1 LFGDENR
8 DLLICVDCS
17 WSVSLLTGSNG
28 FSSCP
33 ICQNKNIEVVPVND
47 NESYNVML
55 KSNKRV
61 EIEFQNDTQPSG

>member
-1 LFGDENR
+1 M
-8 DLLICVDCS
+8 
-17 WSVSLLTGSNG
+17 SLLTGSNG

-55 KSNKRV
+55 KSNKSI
-61 EIEFQNDTQPSG
+61 EIEFQNDTQPSR